1 MMRYLS
7 RLQVRRDPATAAL
20 RGLIDPDDTARAM
33 DAHHRMI
40 WSAFADNPD
49 ATRDF
54 LWRAEGQ
61 GRFTVLSARPPSE
74 AGLFEEP
81 KVKPF
86 APDLRAGDRLGFVL
100 RVNATRTLK
109 GKGRVDVVMERLHDV
124 PKTERAEQRSVVA
137 GSAARDWLE
146 RIGARDGFAVHACD
160 VQDYSVQMLP
170 DHRGKRK
177 GQPQF
182 GVLDLSGSV
191 EVTEAAAF
199 LARVN
204 AGFGRAKAFG
214 CGLMLLRRI

>member
-7 RLQVRRDPATAAL
+7 RLQVRRDPAMAAL
-20 RGLIDPDDTARAM
+20 RGLIDPDNTARAM

-40 WSAFADNPD
+40 WSAFAGDPG

-54 LWRAEGQ
+54 LWRSEGQ
-61 GRFTVLSARPPSE
+61 GRFTVLSTSPPSE
-74 AGLFEEP
+74 AGLFEDPE
-81 KVKPF
+81 VKPF

-124 PKTERAEQRSVVA
+124 PKAERSKQRSVVA
-137 GSAARDWLE
+137 VGAASDWLE
-146 RIGARDGFAVHACD
+146 RIGARDGFAIHACD
-160 VQDYSVQMLP
+160 VQDYSVHVLP
-170 DHRGKRK
+170 NHRGKRK

-182 GVLDLSGSV
+182 GVLDLSGSL
-191 EVTEAAAF
+191 EVTEAAVF